1 VGATVRFAAEGPCHQ
16 FGKSHTLRRTQGR
29 QAETGVPRVRAGL
42 FIATGCGSVLT
53 GAVVFALFLVASNSA
68 LDRDLPLAKAKVAA
82 AFRSGQ
88 LVENPYQEGSTTI
101 GSHQWND
108 CLITAMAIDQ
118 RGDRSRLALSPI
130 IAGFPGLAGDANPCA
145 ILKKLIS
152 GSPPEAELYY
162 YDRYVHGATVLLRY
176 LLPHFRIGQIRSLY
190 RAAMTGILIGGLALT
205 LIGIARNRRVADFA
219 VLAVTLLALTRFFG
233 LESFSQSLG
242 HGPADFIAAAYV
254 LAIAVMVSAPV
265 GPVAVILAAALFGS
279 LTIVFELFTG
289 GVPLGLAMVIGL
301 ASLGVRSGDQ
311 PREFVFSACA
321 AGAYCGAAAVTYLL
335 KVAATS
341 YVAGPGVIADIAG
354 QLVHYSPGSELG
366 PNVFAAAAAIA
377 RSVGVLAGG
386 MTLLAS
392 AFALGAIAAGGYGLR
407 WILRRVSSAAIRQ
420 RAILLTVS
428 VLPIPAWFLAF
439 PNQVQMHAW
448 FMDRIIV
455 WAIAAGFSVFLM
467 AIAARFRPV
476 STADGSDLPGAA
488 G

>member
-1 VGATVRFAAEGPCHQ
+1 
-16 FGKSHTLRRTQGR
+16 
-29 QAETGVPRVRAGL
+29 VRAKL
-42 FIATGCGSVLT
+42 IVATACGSVLT
-53 GAVVFALFLVASNSA
+53 GAAVFALFLVASISA
-68 LDRDLPLAKAKVAA
+68 LDRDVPLAKAQVAA

-118 RGDRSRLALSPI
+118 RGDRTRLALSPI
-130 IAGFPGLAGDANPCA
+130 IAGFPGLPADANPCA

-152 GSPPEAELYY
+152 GTPPDAELYY

-190 RAAMTGILIGGLALT
+190 RATLTGILVAGLALT
-205 LIGIARNRRVADFA
+205 LIGIARYRRFAEFA
-219 VLAVTLLALTRFFG
+219 VLAITFLALTRFFG

-242 HGPADFIAAAYV
+242 HGPADLIAATYV
-254 LAIAVMVSAPV
+254 LSIAVMVSAPV
-265 GPVAVILAAALFGS
+265 GPAVVIIAAALFGS

-301 ASLGVRSGDQ
+301 ASLGVRSEDQ
-311 PREFVFSACA
+311 SREFMLTSCATVAFCA
-321 AGAYCGAAAVTYLL
+321 AAVVTYLL

-341 YVAGPGVIADIAG
+341 YIAGPGVIADIAG

-377 RSVGVLAGG
+377 RSIGVLAGG

-407 WILRRVSSAAIRQ
+407 YTLRQVSSPAIR
-420 RAILLTVS
+420 RRTILLAVS
-428 VLPIPAWFLAF
+428 VLPIPAWFMVF
-439 PNQVQMHAW
+439 PNQVAIHAW

-455 WAIAAGFSVFLM
+455 WVIAAGFSVFLL
-467 AIAARFRPV
+467 AIVARYRPG
-476 STADGSDLPGAA
+476 SAADGTGLPCG
-488 G
+488 GG

>member
-1 VGATVRFAAEGPCHQ
+1 M
-16 FGKSHTLRRTQGR
+16 
-29 QAETGVPRVRAGL
+29 RAKL
-42 FIATGCGSVLT
+42 FIATACGSALT
-53 GAVVFALFLVASNSA
+53 GAIVFALFLVASISA
-68 LDRDLPLAKAKVAA
+68 LDRDVPLAKAQVAA
-82 AFRSGQ
+82 AFRAGQ

-118 RGDRSRLALSPI
+118 RGDRARLALSPI
-130 IAGFPGLAGDANPCA
+130 IAGFPKLASDADPCA
-145 ILKKLIS
+145 ILKTMIS
-152 GSPPEAELYY
+152 GSPPDARLYY

-176 LLPHFRIGQIRSLY
+176 LLPHFRIAQIRSLY
-190 RAAMTGILIGGLALT
+190 RAALTGILVSGLALT
-205 LIGIARNRRVADFA
+205 LIGVARNRRVVEFA
-219 VLAVTLLALTRFFG
+219 VLAVTFLALMRFFG

-254 LAIAVMVSAPV
+254 LAIAVMVCAPV
-265 GPVAVILAAALFGS
+265 GTISVILAAAVFGS

-301 ASLGVRSGDQ
+301 GSLGVRSGNQ
-311 PREFVFSACA
+311 PRDFALTACA
-321 AGAYCGAAAVTYLL
+321 AGAYCGAAAVTYLF
-335 KVAATS
+335 KIAATS
-341 YVAGPGVIADIAG
+341 YVAGPGVIADIGA

-366 PNVFAAAAAIA
+366 PNLPAAAAAIA
-377 RSVGVLAGG
+377 RSIGVLAGG

-392 AFALGAIAAGGYGLR
+392 TLVLSGVAAGAYGLR
-407 WILRRVSSAAIRQ
+407 WILLHVSNATIRQ
-420 RAILLTVS
+420 RAILLAAS
-428 VLPIPAWFLAF
+428 VVPIPAWFLAF